1 MSRKLFRYVVIITIL
16 SNGGLMLIPS
26 CKSSG
31 EKSARQETK
40 TQNGDLIETQKED
53 LIETHK
59 NIMRDESADIDSY
72 VSRRNYKV
80 TTTATGLRYYI
91 YKKGTGTLAVQN
103 DFFVQMNYTVS
114 LLDEKQIYSSDSTGA
129 ISFQVGK
136 SEIASGLQE
145 GVKLMKQGDKAIFIL
160 PSHLAYGL
168 TGDGDKIKYYEALVI
183 DAELLSVSET
193 RP

>member
-1 MSRKLFRYVVIITIL
+1 
-16 SNGGLMLIPS
+16 MLIPA

-31 EKSARQETK
+31 EKSARQEN
-40 TQNGDLIETQKED
+40 QNSDRGSGNSKRRPHSNSQ
-53 LIETHK
+53 

-80 TTTATGLRYYI
+80 TTTATGLRYFI
-91 YKKGTGTLAVQN
+91 YQNGTGTVAVQN
-103 DFFVQMNYTVS
+103 DYFVKMNYNVS
-114 LLDEKQIYSSDSTGA
+114 LLDGKQIYSSDSTGS

-183 DAELLSVSET
+183 DAELLSVSVT